1 MVRSSAVRSTSFE
14 VLAAKDD
21 ASLGIADIAMGAALI
36 ARDVYGTLDVPALL
50 DRFDELAA
58 PLEGRGLKEQT
69 PRAQAESLGRHL
81 YETCGFAGNEEDYY
95 DPKNS
100 LLPDVLDR
108 RLGIPIS
115 LAVVYCEVARRLG
128 IEASGVGFPGH
139 FLVRI
144 EDPGKALPIVV
155 DPFFRGRVLDGEG
168 LTKLLHRVTG
178 KNETFRPELL
188 QPAKPRAI
196 LLRMLVNLRT
206 IYLSRGDMARA
217 MLAIDRILC
226 LTPDAPEA
234 LRERGLLSARLGAN
248 AAALADLERFLVVAP
263 GAEDASQIRA
273 RITELR
279 ARGSRSV
286 N

>member
-1 MVRSSAVRSTSFE
+1 V
-14 VLAAKDD
+14 
-21 ASLGIADIAMGAALI
+21 GAALI
-36 ARDVYGTLDVPALL
+36 ARDVYGNLDVEALL
-50 DRFDELAA
+50 DRLDALAA
-58 PLEGRGLKEQT
+58 PLAGRGLENET
-69 PRAQAESLGRHL
+69 PRAQAEGLGRHL
-81 YETCGFAGNEEDYY
+81 YETCGFSGNEEDYY

-108 RLGIPIS
+108 KLGIPIS

-128 IEASGVGFPGH
+128 IRAVGVGFPGH

-144 EDPGKALPIVV
+144 EDPGQPLPIVI
-155 DPFFRGRVLDGEG
+155 DPFFRGRVLDAAG

-178 KNETFRPELL
+178 KNEALRPEYLV
-188 QPAKPRAI
+188 PATPRAI

-226 LTPDAPEA
+226 LTPDAPDA

-248 AAALADLERFLVVAP
+248 AAALADLERFLVLAP
-263 GAEDASQIRA
+263 RAGDAPQIRA
-273 RITELR
+273 RISELR
-279 ARGSRSV
+279 SRGSSSV

>member
-1 MVRSSAVRSTSFE
+1 
-14 VLAAKDD
+14 
-21 ASLGIADIAMGAALI
+21 MGAALI
-36 ARDVYGTLDVPALL
+36 ARDVYGSLDVDALL
-50 DRFDELAA
+50 DRFGELTA
-58 PLEGRGLKEQT
+58 PLADQGLGALPPREQAA
-69 PRAQAESLGRHL
+69 RLGEHV
-81 YETCGFAGNEEDYY
+81 YETLGFAGNEEDYY

-108 RLGIPIS
+108 KLGIPIT

-128 IEASGVGFPGH
+128 VQAVGVGFPGH

-144 EDPGKALPIVV
+144 ENPGHALPILI
-155 DPFFRGRVLDGEG
+155 DPFFRGRVLDEPG

-178 KNETFRPELL
+178 KNEVLRPEFLH
-188 QPAKPRAI
+188 PATPRAI
-196 LLRMLVNLRT
+196 LLRILVNLRT

-248 AAALADLERFLVVAP
+248 AGALADLERFLVVAP
-263 GAEDASQIRA
+263 RAEDASQIRA

-279 ARGSRSV
+279 ARGTRSV

>member
-1 MVRSSAVRSTSFE
+1 M
-14 VLAAKDD
+14 LAAKDD
-21 ASLGIADIAMGAALI
+21 ASLDLADVAVGAALI
-36 ARDVYGTLDVPALL
+36 AQDVYGNLDVDALL
-50 DRFDELAA
+50 DRFAALAS
-58 PLEGRGLKEQT
+58 PLEGRGLGALT
-69 PRAQAESLGRHL
+69 PRAQAEHLGQHL
-81 YETCGFAGNEEDYY
+81 YEAVGFAGNEEDYY

-108 RLGIPIS
+108 KLGIPIS

-128 IEASGVGFPGH
+128 VQAVGVGFPGH

-144 EDPGKALPIVV
+144 EDPGQALPIVV
-155 DPFFRGRVLDGEG
+155 DPFFRGRILGEAG

-178 KNETFRPELL
+178 KTEVLRPELL
-188 QPAKPRAI
+188 QPATPRAI

-226 LTPDAPEA
+226 LTPDAPDA

-248 AAALADLERFLVVAP
+248 AAALADLERFLVIAP
-263 GAEDASQIRA
+263 RADDASQIRA
-273 RITELR
+273 RIAELR